1 MKCQT
6 MVAGIGNNFSN
17 FQTDAT
23 INYGNSG
30 GPILTQK
37 GNVKGVAVQLIP
49 PDKAQN
55 IFFGVKSSYKPFSN
69 LDSYSRAH
77 LTASVLSLKCF
88 PK

>member
-6 MVAGIGNNFSN
+6 MVAGIVNNFSN

-23 INYGNSG
+23 IYHGNSG

-37 GNVKGVAVQLIP
+37 GNVICVAVQLIP

-55 IFFGVKSSYKPFSN
+55 IFFEVKSSYKPFSN
-69 LDSYSRAH
+69 LDSHSPHTLQRRFYR
-77 LTASVLSLKCF
+77 
-88 PK
+88 